1 MKRFFLLTVFA
12 FCAFW
17 ATAQESGPLDAFAA
31 NLASGEV
38 SFKYSFEVKGD
49 IPMKGNGTAALNG
62 DSANPSADLPITSFF
77 WYCLNF
83 FSCTPLMS

>member
-17 ATAQESGPLDAFAA
+17 ASAQESGPLEGFAA

-38 SFKYSFEVKGD
+38 SFK
-49 IPMKGNGTAALNG
+49 
-62 DSANPSADLPITSFF
+62 
-77 WYCLNF
+77 
-83 FSCTPLMS
+83 